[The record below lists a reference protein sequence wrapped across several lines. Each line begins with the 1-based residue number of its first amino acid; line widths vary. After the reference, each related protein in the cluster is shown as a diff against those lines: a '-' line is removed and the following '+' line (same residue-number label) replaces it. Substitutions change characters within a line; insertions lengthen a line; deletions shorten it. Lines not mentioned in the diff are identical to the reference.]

1 MGDESEC
8 QITRGCQ
15 IPLSFFRL
23 LLDFGRDI
31 FDFSSGFVDTVRI
44 ARREF
49 GSESLAR
56 FGRCFPLLIVMIFCL
71 HKSIM
76 HHRFMNL

>member
-31 FDFSSGFVDTVRI
+31 FDFSSGFVDTGGI
-44 ARREF
+44 ACREF
-49 GSESLAR
+49 GSVCS
-56 FGRCFPLLIVMIFCL
+56 PLWFAYRDDILFTL
-71 HKSIM
+71 
-76 HHRFMNL
+76 N

>member
-8 QITRGCQ
+8 QITHGCQ

-31 FDFSSGFVDTVRI
+31 FDFSSGFVDTVGI
-44 ARREF
+44 ARQEF
-49 GSESLAR
+49 VSVWSSLSFAYR
-56 FGRCFPLLIVMIFCL
+56 DDILFTL
-71 HKSIM
+71 
-76 HHRFMNL
+76 N

>member
-8 QITRGCQ
+8 QITSGCQ

-31 FDFSSGFVDTVRI
+31 FDFSSGFVDTVGI

-49 GSESLAR
+49 GVLIEGQKQLSES
-56 FGRCFPLLIVMIFCL
+56 
-71 HKSIM
+71 
-76 HHRFMNL
+76 

>member
-1 MGDESEC
+1 MGEESKC

-31 FDFSSGFVDTVRI
+31 FDFSSGLVDSVEI

-49 GSESLAR
+49 GSVCSTLSFAYR
-56 FGRCFPLLIVMIFCL
+56 DDILFTL
-71 HKSIM
+71 H
-76 HHRFMNL
+76 